1 MEDRVFNLDELAKF
15 GDTSQKIEVYKTDKT
30 LSALWCLE
38 PGQEV
43 FHHRH
48 PNADDVWICLQGE
61 SGLYFPGDGQ
71 EVPIK
76 KGMAVL
82 AKAGQTHGMRNTGS
96 DRFVFIGIAGPVPV
110 EIEKL

>member
-15 GDTSQKIEVYKTDKT
+15 GETSQKIEVYKTDKT

-48 PNADDVWICLQGE
+48 PHADAVWICLQGE
-61 SGLYFPGDGQ
+61 SGLYFAGNGQ

-82 AKAGQTHGMRNTGS
+82 AKAGQVHGMRNTGS